1 MSERQKRPE
10 WLKKRVSHVAEM
22 AATAELLRSLG
33 LHSVCEGASCPN
45 ISECF
50 GRRTVT
56 FMIMGEI
63 CTRRCRFCAVPK
75 GSVQPLD
82 PQEPEK
88 IGRAAGELGLAHVVV
103 TSVTRDDL
111 ADGGAAHFAAVVRAV
126 RKENPKTTVE
136 LLIPDMQGRW
146 EDLETILEAG
156 PDILNHNLETVPSLY
171 SKVRPQA
178 DYGRSLDLLGH
189 VKKVAPEIFT
199 KSGIMV
205 GVGET
210 ESQVFSLMDDLR
222 EQGCDILTVGQYLR
236 PTPEHLEM
244 AAYITPELF
253 ERYKEEAYAR
263 GFRHVASGPFVR
275 SSYNAFEGMDRLRD
289 G

>member
-1 MSERQKRPE
+1 MSDREKRPE
-10 WLKKRVSHVAEM
+10 WQKKRVSHVAEM
-22 AATAELLRSLG
+22 EATAGLLRNLG
-33 LHSVCEGASCPN
+33 LNSVCEGASCPN

-75 GSVQPLD
+75 GQVQPLN
-82 PQEPEK
+82 PQEPDS
-88 IGRAAGELGLAHVVV
+88 IGTAAKELGLAHVVI

-111 ADGGAAHFAAVVRAV
+111 PDGGAAHFAAVTRAV
-126 RKENPKTTVE
+126 RRENPKTTVE

-146 EDLETILEAG
+146 DDLETILESK
-156 PDILNHNLETVPSLY
+156 PDILNHNLETVEALY
-171 SKVRPQA
+171 SMVRPQA
-178 DYGRSLDLLGH
+178 DYRRSLELLRM
-189 VKKVAPEIFT
+189 VKEIDSGIYT

-205 GVGET
+205 GVGE
-210 ESQVFSLMDDLR
+210 EEDQVLKLMDDLR
-222 EQGCDILTVGQYLR
+222 EQNCDILTVGQYLR

-244 AAYITPELF
+244 KEFVHPDQF
-253 ERYKEEAYAR
+253 KRYEEEAYKR

-275 SSYNAFEGMDRLRD
+275 SSYNAFEGMDRLK